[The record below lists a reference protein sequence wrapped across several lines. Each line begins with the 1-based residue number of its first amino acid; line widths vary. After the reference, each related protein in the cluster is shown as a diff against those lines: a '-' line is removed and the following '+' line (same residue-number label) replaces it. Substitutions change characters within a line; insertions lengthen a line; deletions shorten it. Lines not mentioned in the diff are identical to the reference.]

1 MRLCLHL
8 HLHLRDSH
16 SVVLEKAMEQ
26 HEKKKEEEE
35 LEEQDD
41 DALRGALQ
49 TIE

>member
-1 MRLCLHL
+1 MAMGLLVRLHL
-8 HLHLRDSH
+8 HLWDSH

-26 HEKKKEEEE
+26 HEKEAEGEEER
-35 LEEQDD
+35 DD